1 MENNIL
7 IDENCKDGVSRS
19 ALPHA
24 GNEENNTLSDKDI
37 DKSDQKNDE
46 KVNEESNKNV
56 DEKEEEEKCDVIE
69 DVISLMKTSP
79 SMLNDLADAIIAENF
94 DTLQNTNESTSSKTD
109 SSTEDP
115 GKFCHLSIYKVF

>member
-7 IDENCKDGVSRS
+7 LDENCKGGVSTS
-19 ALPHA
+19 TLPSD
-24 GNEENNTLSDKDI
+24 GNEKNDNLSDKDI

-46 KVNEESNKNV
+46 NVNEESNKNV
-56 DEKEEEEKCDVIE
+56 DQKEEEEKCDVIE
-69 DVISLMKTSP
+69 DVISLIKTSP

-94 DTLQNTNESTSSKTD
+94 DTLQNTNESASSKTE

-115 GKFCHLSIYKVF
+115 GKFCHVSIYVVF

>member
-1 MENNIL
+1 M
-7 IDENCKDGVSRS
+7 ST
-19 ALPHA
+19 LPHA
-24 GNEENNTLSDKDI
+24 VREENITLSDKDI
-37 DKSDQKNDE
+37 DKSDQKIDKNL
-46 KVNEESNKNV
+46 NEESNKHV

-115 GKFCHLSIYKVF
+115 GKFCHLSIY

>member
-7 IDENCKDGVSRS
+7 LDENCKGGVSMTT
-19 ALPHA
+19 LPNA

-94 DTLQNTNESTSSKTD
+94 DTLQNTNESASSKTE

-115 GKFCHLSIYKVF
+115 GKFFHLSLDINF

>member
-1 MENNIL
+1 MENNVL
-7 IDENCKDGVSRS
+7 LDENCKGGVSMS

-24 GNEENNTLSDKDI
+24 GNEENIALSDKDI

-46 KVNEESNKNV
+46 NVYEESNKNV
-56 DEKEEEEKCDVIE
+56 DEKEEEDKCDVIE
-69 DVISLMKTSP
+69 DVISLIKTSP

-94 DTLQNTNESTSSKTD
+94 DTLQNTNESASSKTE

-115 GKFCHLSIYKVF
+115 GKVFYLSIDIVF

>member
-7 IDENCKDGVSRS
+7 LDENCKGGVSMTT
-19 ALPHA
+19 LPNA

-46 KVNEESNKNV
+46 LVNEESNKHV

-115 GKFCHLSIYKVF
+115 GKFCHLCLDIVF

>member
-7 IDENCKDGVSRS
+7 LDENCKAGVSMS
-19 ALPHA
+19 TLPHA
-24 GNEENNTLSDKDI
+24 SNEENNTISNEDI
-37 DKSDQKNDE
+37 ENSDQNNDE
-46 KVNEESNKNV
+46 NVNEESNKNV

-69 DVISLMKTSP
+69 DVISLIKTSP

-94 DTLQNTNESTSSKTD
+94 DTLQNTNESASSKTE

-115 GKFCHLSIYKVF
+115 GKFFHLSLDINF

>member
-7 IDENCKDGVSRS
+7 LDENCKGGVSMS
-19 ALPHA
+19 TLPHA
-24 GNEENNTLSDKDI
+24 VREENITLSDKDI
-37 DKSDQKNDE
+37 DKSDLKIDKNL
-46 KVNEESNKNV
+46 NEELNKHV